1 MSNKSKWIKA
11 IGVAATVIGV
21 GVNLI
26 TDWVNE
32 QKMDEKI
39 EEKVSE
45 ALARRDKIG
54 RARVGKSV
62 DLGGRRR
69 RQMESP
75 TERAIYTVRYAIA
88 TMPVVQRGY
97 NFEQASYMR
106 WAGREV
112 LIRLCKHPEIPPL
125 IVIESFRDE
134 CDSYSCVNPRTSYVF
149 SCAKDMLEWI
159 IDLLIS

>member
-1 MSNKSKWIKA
+1 
-11 IGVAATVIGV
+11 
-21 GVNLI
+21 
-26 TDWVNE
+26 
-32 QKMDEKI
+32 
-39 EEKVSE
+39 
-45 ALARRDKIG
+45 
-54 RARVGKSV
+54 
-62 DLGGRRR
+62 
-69 RQMESP
+69 MESP

-134 CDSYSCVNPRTSYVF
+134 CDSYSCESTNKLCF

>member
-1 MSNKSKWIKA
+1 
-11 IGVAATVIGV
+11 
-21 GVNLI
+21 
-26 TDWVNE
+26 
-32 QKMDEKI
+32 
-39 EEKVSE
+39 
-45 ALARRDKIG
+45 
-54 RARVGKSV
+54 
-62 DLGGRRR
+62 
-69 RQMESP
+69 METP

-88 TMPVVQRGY
+88 TMPIIPHGY

-112 LIRLCKHPEIPPL
+112 LARLRKHPETPPL

-134 CDSYSCVNPRTSYVF
+134 CDSYSCVNLRRSYVF

>member
-1 MSNKSKWIKA
+1 
-11 IGVAATVIGV
+11 
-21 GVNLI
+21 
-26 TDWVNE
+26 
-32 QKMDEKI
+32 
-39 EEKVSE
+39 
-45 ALARRDKIG
+45 
-54 RARVGKSV
+54 
-62 DLGGRRR
+62 
-69 RQMESP
+69 MESP

-88 TMPVVQRGY
+88 TMPVIQRGY

-134 CDSYSCVNPRTSYVF
+134 CDSYSCVNLRTSYVF

>member
-1 MSNKSKWIKA
+1 
-11 IGVAATVIGV
+11 
-21 GVNLI
+21 
-26 TDWVNE
+26 
-32 QKMDEKI
+32 
-39 EEKVSE
+39 
-45 ALARRDKIG
+45 
-54 RARVGKSV
+54 
-62 DLGGRRR
+62 
-69 RQMESP
+69 MESP
-75 TERAIYTVRYAIA
+75 TKRAIYTVRYAIE
-88 TMPVVQRGY
+88 TMPVTQRGY

-149 SCAKDMLEWI
+149 SCAKDMAEWI

>member
-1 MSNKSKWIKA
+1 MKRRSPNKALS
-11 IGVAATVIGV
+11 
-21 GVNLI
+21 LFLL
-26 TDWVNE
+26 
-32 QKMDEKI
+32 
-39 EEKVSE
+39 EETNGI
-45 ALARRDKIG
+45 AD
-54 RARVGKSV
+54 
-62 DLGGRRR
+62 
-69 RQMESP
+69 
-75 TERAIYTVRYAIA
+75 ERAIYTVRYAIA

-97 NFEQASYMR
+97 NFEQASYMK

>member
-1 MSNKSKWIKA
+1 M
-11 IGVAATVIGV
+11 IGV

-39 EEKVSE
+39 EERSVKH
-45 ALARRDKIG
+45 LPGDKDG
-54 RARVGKSV
+54 S
-62 DLGGRRR
+62 GGVLTRLFRLFFWR

-134 CDSYSCVNPRTSYVF
+134 CDSYSC
-149 SCAKDMLEWI
+149 M
-159 IDLLIS
+159 

>member
-1 MSNKSKWIKA
+1 
-11 IGVAATVIGV
+11 
-21 GVNLI
+21 
-26 TDWVNE
+26 
-32 QKMDEKI
+32 
-39 EEKVSE
+39 
-45 ALARRDKIG
+45 
-54 RARVGKSV
+54 
-62 DLGGRRR
+62 
-69 RQMESP
+69 MESP

-97 NFEQASYMR
+97 NFEQACYMR

-134 CDSYSCVNPRTSYVF
+134 CDSYLCVNPRTSYVF